1 MIVYFGIEDGP
12 VSINDK
18 QTILMNRKDSPII
31 ITKSIMRGTDSES
44 LFESDFIIN
53 KINMLMIGYVVYTSR
68 FCVWD
73 IKREIVVPLS
83 ELPPYFNTGNKTMHR
98 ISDVIE
104 KGSSLQFYGDGSF
117 FRIKRVMY
125 AEPDR
130 IWVNLKT
137 NEGLPISHVSYC
149 SGYIDE
155 NGYTKR
161 KKIAFYVTDEEKDFL
176 RWVMK
181 LVRTMNNTKDMYN
194 VELTGRLI
202 DALSIIKDEYADISY
217 EEEQKADGAAL
228 SE

>member
-1 MIVYFGIEDGP
+1 MRLRGISTQNQFVYFGIEDGP

-155 NGYTKR
+155 NGNNLYFGQEYKGGIVTLR
-161 KKIAFYVTDEEKDFL
+161 DTDTVVEYPDRTYKILEV
-176 RWVMK
+176 
-181 LVRTMNNTKDMYN
+181 
-194 VELTGRLI
+194 
-202 DALSIIKDEYADISY
+202 
-217 EEEQKADGAAL
+217 
-228 SE
+228 